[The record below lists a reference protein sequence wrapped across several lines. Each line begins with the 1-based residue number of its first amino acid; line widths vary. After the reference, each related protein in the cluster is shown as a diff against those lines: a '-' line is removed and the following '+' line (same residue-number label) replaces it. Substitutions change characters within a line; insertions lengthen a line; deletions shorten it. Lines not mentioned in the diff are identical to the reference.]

1 MGRNRS
7 AYPCG
12 SNLHIRCLPPS
23 ALNRL
28 PARMAQDTG
37 PAGGERP
44 PEPVWRKWYHTSR
57 WTKLRE
63 KVLLR
68 DLFTCRMCGRIQG
81 DTSQLVAD
89 HIAPHRGNAARFWD
103 EANLQTL
110 CANPCH
116 NTHKA
121 ALERQQGAGCWD

>member
-1 MGRNRS
+1 M
-7 AYPCG
+7 AK
-12 SNLHIRCLPPS
+12 LRCIAQS
-23 ALNRL
+23 TLNRL
-28 PARMAQDTG
+28 PSRMADHVTMG
-37 PAGGERP
+37 TDRA

-57 WTKLRE
+57 WANLRD

-68 DLFTCRMCGRIQG
+68 DLFTCRMCKRIHG
-81 DTSQLVAD
+81 NTSQLVAD
-89 HIAPHRGNAARFWD
+89 HIAPHRGDTAKFWD

-121 ALERQQGAGCWD
+121 AIERQQGAGCWD